1 MVSVD
6 KPEDNQRFAEQEQ
19 ANFPMLSDPD
29 MTVATAY
36 GVLRDYGAMGK
47 LAQRWMF
54 YIGPDGTLVKID
66 RVGHTSDAGATLLAN
81 LDALKVPKKK

>member
-6 KPEDNQRFAEQEQ
+6 KPDDNKRFAEQEQ

-29 MTVATAY
+29 MKAANAY
-36 GVLRDYGAMGK
+36 GVLRDYGQMGK
-47 LAQRWMF
+47 LAQRWWF
-54 YIGPDGTLVKID
+54 YIAPDGTIAKID
-66 RVGHTSDAGATLLAN
+66 KGSHTADAGATLIAN